1 MSYDI
6 LVEDFGGDVQCAQ
19 VSAKKGMGV
28 DELLDKVLLQADV
41 MNLKSAVDCKA
52 SGTVIEARVDK
63 GLGVIATCLVQSGT
77 LRIGDIVLAG
87 PSWGRVRRIISDA
100 GKDLKEAGPSTPVQL
115 VGLTGVPN
123 AGDAFS
129 ITADEN
135 GAREVAEA
143 RQRIVRQAA
152 GTASSSAILA
162 QAINFAEGNAMAKE
176 IIKVPIVIK
185 ADVAGSVE
193 ALRAAIDALQ
203 ISDDESTCKA
213 DIVYAGV
220 GDVTSSDVAVAAVSK
235 GKIVA
240 FNVAAAS
247 NAMNEAR
254 ASNVAIGYYSVVYEL
269 LEELEKEIKTTLAPP
284 PPGTLVGK
292 AEIKKIFKLGKVG
305 KVAGC
310 TVIEGMLKAN
320 SQVRIMRGKRN
331 PVYTGALTSLK
342 VVKEAVTEVPTG
354 SECGTSFE
362 DFQVRDDSPF
372 APFHSRL
379 TPFLPHV
386 ITFHFSIT
394 DHRTLRR
401 ATSLNALYLQATP
414 DPRQKVVS
422 RDGRNRADEILPFVL
437 VLNCFKRLL
446 SLISMWFTS
455 SIN

>member
-1 MSYDI
+1 
-6 LVEDFGGDVQCAQ
+6 
-19 VSAKKGMGV
+19 
-28 DELLDKVLLQADV
+28 
-41 MNLKSAVDCKA
+41 
-52 SGTVIEARVDK
+52 
-63 GLGVIATCLVQSGT
+63 
-77 LRIGDIVLAG
+77 
-87 PSWGRVRRIISDA
+87 
-100 GKDLKEAGPSTPVQL
+100 
-115 VGLTGVPN
+115 
-123 AGDAFS
+123 
-129 ITADEN
+129 
-135 GAREVAEA
+135 
-143 RQRIVRQAA
+143 
-152 GTASSSAILA
+152 
-162 QAINFAEGNAMAKE
+162 
-176 IIKVPIVIK
+176 
-185 ADVAGSVE
+185 
-193 ALRAAIDALQ
+193 
-203 ISDDESTCKA
+203 
-213 DIVYAGV
+213 
-220 GDVTSSDVAVAAVSK
+220 VAVAAVSK

-379 TPFLPHV
+379 TPFLPTSSLF
-386 ITFHFSIT
+386 TFHFSIT

-422 RDGRNRADEILPFVL
+422 RDGKNRADEILPFVL